1 MPITVLT
8 QERLRAAVVWWDFFF
23 MCCHLL
29 FILFS
34 CASEITQ
41 TPIYLWDTSIC
52 GDSEVHQPATGIDLN
67 KAACVRGTLSVVYDW
82 DFEGSIHLLLLS
94 GWKMNCQLLWTCS
107 DTTLHM
113 VEACSAC
120 FMLDPQLRNH
130 QFWKRGVL
138 ARRREKGINP
148 WFVTIFRA
156 CASCGKEVSAFHLC
170 FPSRALEQDE
180 VIKAGCQRIITVS
193 LLCKLHAQMLL
204 FSASGFADL
213 HS

>member
-1 MPITVLT
+1 MCSLRGVLALGSFHKSP
-8 QERLRAAVVWWDFFF
+8 QLPFLDEAGKKCCVVVPRALYSFSRTETSLFSMLNMFCRDLKRSQLFANYSINTRKTKGCCCVVGFFF

-94 GWKMNCQLLWTCS
+94 GWKMNCQLL
-107 DTTLHM
+107 
-113 VEACSAC
+113 
-120 FMLDPQLRNH
+120 
-130 QFWKRGVL
+130 
-138 ARRREKGINP
+138 
-148 WFVTIFRA
+148 
-156 CASCGKEVSAFHLC
+156 
-170 FPSRALEQDE
+170 
-180 VIKAGCQRIITVS
+180 
-193 LLCKLHAQMLL
+193 
-204 FSASGFADL
+204 
-213 HS
+213 